1 MSPTA
6 IKPGVQYNKLGYNP
20 AFAQP
25 GGADQ
30 LTGRLK
36 AGYLGLSCCCFF
48 FLIVCL
54 FLIFSNFYRM
64 VQWFYLLIY
73 LLGFS
78 ASSSGKESTC
88 QCRRCRFYPWVRK
101 IDPLEEEM
109 ATHSSILAWRIS
121 WTEEPE
127 GLQFL
132 WGSAES
138 DTTEHATNY
147 KKLEKEICYFL
158 AVPRSM
164 QDHSSL
170 TRD

>member
-1 MSPTA
+1 
-6 IKPGVQYNKLGYNP
+6 
-20 AFAQP
+20 
-25 GGADQ
+25 
-30 LTGRLK
+30 
-36 AGYLGLSCCCFF
+36 
-48 FLIVCL
+48 
-54 FLIFSNFYRM
+54 
-64 VQWFYLLIY
+64 
-73 LLGFS
+73 
-78 ASSSGKESTC
+78 
-88 QCRRCRFYPWVRK
+88 
-101 IDPLEEEM
+101 M

-132 WGSAES
+132 WGPAES